1 MSPKN
6 SCLVKKKKKEKQ
18 NNYHSQRNQIR
29 KEKIKGNIQEKG
41 KRKKKKKKEKVIGQ
55 SGYGHFYPLNSPIFF
70 FEFFL
75 YFGKKTF

>member
-6 SCLVKKKKKEKQ
+6 SCLVKKKKKRKTKQ
-18 NNYHSQRNQIR
+18 LSQPKKSNKKRKNKRQHS
-29 KEKIKGNIQEKG
+29 G
-41 KRKKKKKKEKVIGQ
+41 KRKKEKEKKKEKVIGQ

-70 FEFFL
+70 LEFFL